1 MRFRNFGNYL
11 VIPSR
16 ADDPDRYI
24 QELKHLEWI
33 FIAIRWLG
41 VFALFTP
48 ALLYRPDQTG
58 WLILTS
64 GLLAFCNVLASLLNI
79 KIKTP
84 QYQHGLGIS
93 MLVVDTML
101 AWGVILLFV
110 TDVYTATYLCF
121 IYVIIEAAIRFGLIG
136 SLSMIPI
143 FTLGIY
149 GHYEYRLIVLD
160 QPFNTSSYIFWTTLM
175 STIAISAGIIIHEGG
190 RKRWQREKYLKE
202 STLLLER
209 NRISRELHDTV
220 LKTLQGLSLEARAL
234 QNRTATT
241 TPSVQ
246 ETARYIEEVCSRTSQ
261 EIREVILDLRTEDE
275 LTGIASQISMMINK
289 WSGITGIPAEI
300 TQTGQDMILPAES
313 NRHLRNIVAEVLA
326 NIQRH
331 ASASRIETAID
342 ISIDSL
348 NIKISDNGRGIGQ
361 RVENVNNFVSGGKLG
376 IAGMK
381 ERVEILG
388 GRLSLI
394 SDQSGTTVDVS
405 VPVSH
410 QIRSDKL

>member
-1 MRFRNFGNYL
+1 MRFSRFGNYL

-16 ADDPDRYI
+16 ADDPERYI
-24 QELKHLEWI
+24 QEVKHLEWI
-33 FIAIRWLG
+33 FIAFRWLG
-41 VFALFTP
+41 VFTLFTP
-48 ALLYRPDQTG
+48 TLLYRPEQTG
-58 WLILTS
+58 WLILTG
-64 GLLAFCNVLASLLNI
+64 GLLAFCNALASLINI

-84 QYQHGLGIS
+84 QYQRWLGIS
-93 MLVVDTML
+93 LLVVDTML
-101 AWGVILLFV
+101 AWGVILLWV
-110 TDVYTATYLCF
+110 TDVYTATYMCF
-121 IYVIIEAAIRFGLIG
+121 VYVIFEAAIRFGLIG
-136 SLSMIPI
+136 SLSMIPV

-175 STIAISAGIIIHEGG
+175 SIIAISVGVIFQEG
-190 RKRWQREKYLKE
+190 RSKRWKREKYLTE

-234 QNRTATT
+234 QNRTAAT
-241 TPSVQ
+241 TPSVE
-246 ETARYIEEVCSRTSQ
+246 ETARYIEEVCTRTSQ

-275 LTGIASQISMMINK
+275 LLGIASQISKMVNK
-289 WSGITGIPAEI
+289 WSSVTGIPAEI
-300 TQTGQDMILPAES
+300 IQSGQDTILPAES
-313 NRHLRNIVAEVLA
+313 NRHLRNIVAEVLT

-331 ASASRIETAID
+331 ASASRIKTAIN

-348 NIKISDNGRGIGQ
+348 NIEIRDNGRGIGQ
-361 RVENVNNFVSGGKLG
+361 SVDNVHSFVAEGKLG

-381 ERVEILG
+381 ERVELLG

-394 SDQSGTTVDVS
+394 SDHRGTTVDIM
-405 VPVSH
+405 VPFSP
-410 QIRSDKL
+410 QIRSDNP